1 MNNAAEKPDR
11 DPTDIWLDQFR
22 DQHSVLLRRAQEAAD
37 TTQTPGWQSNYKVQR
52 TLHDRSEAE
61 GISTIDRELASMRL
75 QGTSEE
81 SEKAIKDAVKAMGEE
96 RIRFR
101 AWEAR
106 AVENYRKSASEL
118 RNYIETI
125 LRKARDNERDQP
137 LIHRGYGDIVR
148 DALKSWATAEWN
160 EDLGQVV
167 IV

>member
-1 MNNAAEKPDR
+1 MNNAVEMPAR
-11 DPTDIWLDQFR
+11 DPSDVWMDQFR
-22 DQHSVLLRRAQEAAD
+22 DQHAVLLRRAKEAAD

-52 TLHDRSEAE
+52 VLHERSEAD
-61 GISTIDRELASMRL
+61 GIATIDRELASMRL

-81 SEKAIKDAVKAMGEE
+81 GEKSIKDAVKAMGEE

-101 AWEAR
+101 AWESR
-106 AVENYRKSASEL
+106 AVENYRKSATEL
-118 RNYIETI
+118 RNYIESI

-137 LIHRGYGDIVR
+137 LIHRGFEDSIKGFIVH
-148 DALKSWATAEWN
+148 WANAEWN